1 MYCVGSSDR
10 QNATL
15 PTWRPRVQTPPD
27 ALEVLQ
33 RRVQPPFFVAVI
45 TQPAECQSSKL
56 ERWVRIPLTALQTHA
71 VIAQRAE
78 QPPRKRQVAGSI
90 PARGFERSTGISPV
104 NKLGCVAQR

>member
-1 MYCVGSSDR
+1 MFIALVVQIGRTPRCQRGGR
-10 QNATL
+10 GFKPR
-15 PTWRPRVQTPPD
+15 PTHC
-27 ALEVLQ
+27 
-33 RRVQPPFFVAVI
+33 VAVI

-90 PARGFERSTGISPV
+90 PARGLNS
-104 NKLGCVAQR
+104 